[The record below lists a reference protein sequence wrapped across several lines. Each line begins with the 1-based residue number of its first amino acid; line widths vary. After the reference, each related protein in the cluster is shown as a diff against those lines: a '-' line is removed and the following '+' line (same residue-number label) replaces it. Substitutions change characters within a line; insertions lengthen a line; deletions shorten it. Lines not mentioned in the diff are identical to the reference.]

1 MKEKLYLI
9 LNVDDQSSALS
20 QLYNYTNIVM
30 TIISLFPLMVHR
42 QSDTLLTIEAVAVVY
57 FIIDYF
63 LRWFTADQHLE
74 HKSNIKAYATYP
86 FTPLAIFDLLA
97 ILPFI
102 GLFDQSFRL
111 FRLLRLVR
119 SLRIFRAIRLIQNS
133 KSFSILAQT
142 LKKQKQSL
150 ILVMVIV
157 FSYILIASL
166 LIFNVEPQSFPS
178 FLDAVFWATSSLTTA
193 TYGDIY
199 PTSNLGQILS
209 IISYLVGI
217 GVVALPSSLL
227 TAGYI
232 DEIEKEKLIAEAD
245 EEEQKE

>member
-1 MKEKLYLI
+1 MKEKLYSI
-9 LNVDDQSSALS
+9 LNVDDQSSTLS

-42 QSDTLLTIEAVAVVY
+42 QSDTLLTIEAVAVIY

-63 LRWFTADQHLE
+63 LRWSTADQHLVD
-74 HKSNIKAYATYP
+74 KSSTKAYITYP

-142 LKKQKQSL
+142 LQKQKDSL
-150 ILVMVIV
+150 ILVMIIV
-157 FSYILIASL
+157 FSYIFIASL

-232 DEIEKEKLIAEAD
+232 EELEKEKMMNHGD
-245 EEEQKE
+245 EENHKE